1 MVFVFVAVN
10 AMVIKR
16 VVRASRIILA
26 CGAAVLASTEIL
38 ASAMG
43 VVEQE
48 SEKMPVDWSKY
59 PPNWKTEIAPSIK
72 EAAGWKCEK
81 CGKQC
86 RFPDEPLDTHKRTLT
101 VAHINHVEMDCRPE
115 NLVALCPKCHLQYD
129 GYRKAL
135 QRLAKKRIAKSE
147 KQPLFEVAK

>member
-1 MVFVFVAVN
+1 
-10 AMVIKR
+10 
-16 VVRASRIILA
+16 
-26 CGAAVLASTEIL
+26 
-38 ASAMG
+38 
-43 VVEQE
+43 
-48 SEKMPVDWSKY
+48 MPVDWSKY
-59 PPNWKTEIAPSIK
+59 PPNWKTEIAPAIK

-86 RFPDEPLDTHKRTLT
+86 RFPGEPLDTHKRTLT

-135 QRLAKKRIAKSE
+135 QRLARKRIAKSE